1 MKISIKQ
8 IPKDL
13 NQFAEMRKEGI
24 DSPMA
29 ICAWLIRFVS
39 VCQKGV
45 SWHRGFE
52 FAERTKSYE

>member
-1 MKISIKQ
+1 MKMSIKQ

-29 ICAWLIRFVS
+29 LCAWLIALC
-39 VCQKGV
+39 VCMP
-45 SWHRGFE
+45 
-52 FAERTKSYE
+52 ERNLLASRLWIC